1 MKPGKLI
8 VFEGLDGVG
17 KSTLARCLVD
27 RLTEWGIESEYAT
40 FPGRRPGTLGSVVYE
55 IHHDPRQFGI
65 EGISPASLQAL
76 HIAAHLDAIEGTILR
91 VLSEGTWIIL
101 DRFWWST
108 FVYGRVAGVDQP
120 VLDAM
125 IQVEKIVWKGTEP
138 DVLVLVDRS
147 QSAND
152 QEKPMLHKEYRALYG
167 SERNR
172 YPVCIIQNDRP
183 LSDTVNAVLSILDD
197 LFGGMPRDSGSAS

>member
-1 MKPGKLI
+1 M
-8 VFEGLDGVG
+8 
-17 KSTLARCLVD
+17 
-27 RLTEWGIESEYAT
+27 
-40 FPGRRPGTLGSVVYE
+40 
-55 IHHDPRQFGI
+55 
-65 EGISPASLQAL
+65 
-76 HIAAHLDAIEGTILR
+76 
-91 VLSEGTWIIL
+91 
-101 DRFWWST
+101 
-108 FVYGRVAGVDQP
+108 DQP